1 LSLSVHSKT
10 VYDDWNIGKRKKFF
24 LNLIIGFLI
33 CWVLPQKF
41 AHFTETLLLLNDL
54 WLFGYSLFYGLVF
67 ASALEVFGCYDEV
80 SSSRIRHLL
89 FSICSGFVGGILLV
103 LSVWLVEYDF
113 VGRYVFLYVSAGSGL
128 FSYFT
133 ALVISKLASLS
144 IPRVYLR
151 VSEEDAKKVKEK
163 AVKSRVKFLWVT
175 NQAQGAHGNGLSSD
189 RLDFVV
195 IDSSETLQ
203 KSEIVNYLSMGSKI
217 LSLNQFWSEFFR
229 SSPSCYIDQNWFVDL
244 DLHLRNPVG
253 KRVKRL
259 LDILLSLLGLLMAVP
274 LIACASLF
282 ILFESGFPVFYTQT
296 RSGYMGHPYTLF
308 KLRSMRQK
316 SEGTEPKW
324 AKKGDQR
331 MTKIGSFLRKW
342 RIDEIPQL
350 WNVLKG
356 EMSLVGPRPERP
368 EFDLS
373 LNLDIP
379 YWNFR
384 TLVKPGLTGWA
395 QIRFDYASNIESSEE
410 KLAYDLYYIK
420 NASFFLDM
428 EIILSTLRSIN
439 KGSR

>member
-1 LSLSVHSKT
+1 MSFSVHSKT
-10 VYDDWNIGKRKKFF
+10 IYDDWNIGKRKKYF

-80 SSSRIRHLL
+80 SSSRIRHLF
-89 FSICSGFVGGILLV
+89 FSICSGFVGGVLLV
-103 LSVWLVEYDF
+103 LSVWLVEYEF

-151 VSEEDAKKVKEK
+151 VSEEKTKKVKEK
-163 AVKSRVKFLWVT
+163 AEQSKVKFIWVP
-175 NQAQGAHGNGLSSD
+175 NQAQGAHENGLSSD
-189 RLDFVV
+189 RLDIVV

-229 SSPSCYIDQNWFVDL
+229 SSPPCYIDQNWFVDL

-259 LDILLSLLGLLMAVP
+259 LDIVLSLLGLLMAAP
-274 LIACASLF
+274 LIACASLL
-282 ILFESGFPVFYTQT
+282 ILFESGLPIFYTQT
-296 RSGYMGHPYTLF
+296 RSGYMGNPYTLF
-308 KLRSMRQK
+308 KLRTMRQQ
-316 SEGTEPKW
+316 SEGTGPKW

-331 MTKIGSFLRKW
+331 ITKIGSFLRKW

-410 KLAYDLYYIK
+410 KLGYDLYYIK